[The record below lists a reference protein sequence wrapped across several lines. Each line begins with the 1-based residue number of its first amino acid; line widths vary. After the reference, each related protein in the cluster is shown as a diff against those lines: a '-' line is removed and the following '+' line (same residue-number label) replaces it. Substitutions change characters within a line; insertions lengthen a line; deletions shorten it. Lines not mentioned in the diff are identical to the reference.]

1 MNIENC
7 DFVVIGAG
15 ITGLFLAKNLA
26 EKYPNKKIIIIEKE
40 KDVGY
45 HTSGRNSGVIHAG
58 IYYKPNSLK
67 AKFCKEGNEFLTN
80 YCLKNNIHINK
91 VGKLI
96 VPTNEKE
103 LEKLYE
109 IYDRA
114 NKNQA
119 VVKLVDSYEAKQIEP
134 KVKVFQKAIWSPN
147 TSTVNPLDILFS
159 LKQELIEKE
168 IVFLFN
174 TNIFKI
180 NCNDNTLKVINGKR
194 ITIIKW
200 REKFIN
206 CAGLYADKIA
216 KIFGLAKHY
225 IVLPFKG
232 SYLQTNKRILNTNVY
247 PVPLLDS
254 FLGVHW
260 TVYKDKTK
268 IGPTAFP
275 VLSRENYHLF
285 ENIKI
290 NELFQSV
297 IYNLILAIKNDNYRK
312 FALEEIKKYIGKN
325 IFQQGLNLVE
335 FDKEVIEDFKP
346 SDPGIRAQIL
356 NTKTIKLEEDFIIE
370 KTDNSIHV
378 LNVVSPGFTSSYP
391 FTKLIVNN
399 YV

>member
-1 MNIENC
+1 M
-7 DFVVIGAG
+7 
-15 ITGLFLAKNLA
+15 
-26 EKYPNKKIIIIEKE
+26 
-40 KDVGY
+40 
-45 HTSGRNSGVIHAG
+45 
-58 IYYKPNSLK
+58 
-67 AKFCKEGNEFLTN
+67 
-80 YCLKNNIHINK
+80 
-91 VGKLI
+91 
-96 VPTNEKE
+96 
-103 LEKLYE
+103 
-109 IYDRA
+109 
-114 NKNQA
+114 
-119 VVKLVDSYEAKQIEP
+119 
-134 KVKVFQKAIWSPN
+134 
-147 TSTVNPLDILFS
+147 LFS
-159 LKQELIEKE
+159 LKKELIEKE

-174 TNIFKI
+174 TSIFKI

-194 ITIIKW
+194 ITIIRW

-206 CAGLYADKIA
+206 CAGLCTDKIA
-216 KIFGLAKHY
+216 KIFGLAKQY
-225 IVLPFKG
+225 IVIPFKG

-247 PVPLLDS
+247 PVPLLDN

-260 TVYKDKTK
+260 TIYKDKTK
-268 IGPTAFP
+268 IRPTVFP
-275 VLSRENYHLF
+275 VLSRQNYHLF
-285 ENIKI
+285 ENIKV

-312 FALEEIKKYIGKN
+312 FALEEMKKYIGKN

-346 SDPGIRAQIL
+346 SEPGIRAQIL